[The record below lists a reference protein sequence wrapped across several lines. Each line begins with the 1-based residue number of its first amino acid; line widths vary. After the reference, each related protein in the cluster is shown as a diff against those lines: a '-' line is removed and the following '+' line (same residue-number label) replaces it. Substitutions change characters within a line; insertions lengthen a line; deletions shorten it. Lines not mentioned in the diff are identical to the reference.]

1 MKARLVSSVV
11 LAASVALGVT
21 GCSLFSTQATSY
33 EYAPSDG
40 VSVNAGDVKVRNA
53 LFVANDDSTAFNLA
67 FTAVN
72 PSETA
77 ETLTITAV
85 VDGVRTSEE
94 IRLQSGST
102 QFGNPKKGQET
113 VVFSGIK
120 AEAGQTVV
128 TYFQS
133 GSSDEV
139 EQYVPVLD
147 GTLAEY
153 KPLVLSGQ

>member
-11 LAASVALGVT
+11 LAAAVALGAT
-21 GCSLFSTQATSY
+21 GCGLFAPQATSY

-53 LFVANDDSTAFNLA
+53 LFVTNDDASAFNLS
-67 FTAVN
+67 FTAVVG
-72 PSETA
+72 EKA
-77 ETLTITAV
+77 QTLKITTV
-85 VDGVRTSEE
+85 VDGVRTSQEVS
-94 IRLQSGST
+94 LKSGST
-102 QFGNPKKGQET
+102 QFGDKKAGEKT

-120 AEAGQTVV
+120 AEAGQTIT
-128 TYFQS
+128 TYFQA

-139 EQYVPVLD
+139 KQAVPVLD

-153 KPLVLSGQ
+153 KPLVPSET